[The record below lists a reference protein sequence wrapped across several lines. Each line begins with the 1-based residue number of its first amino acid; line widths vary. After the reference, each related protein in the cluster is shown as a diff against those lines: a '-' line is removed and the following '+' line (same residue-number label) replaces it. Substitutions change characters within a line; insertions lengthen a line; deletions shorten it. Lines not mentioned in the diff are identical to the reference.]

1 MLPQQW
7 YVPFSRRSC
16 CSVNPWCSSPGFPPP
31 LPKLGSSASFFCSLL
46 GCFWLLLLYFCLLL
60 FLPLGRGNFWY
71 SQRSSGQRTQLA
83 RVNLIVHSRCCPN
96 CPNHPHLEL
105 PHSRSE
111 PHLTSGLAPPSLS
124 RASCWVCVCSWA
136 PACGFWGLV
145 CCCCGTWS
153 WLQLPPVVF
162 GAMGMCPITEG
173 GHPLPLGAFPARTAS
188 SAPRCSGDTSL
199 QPAGEF

>member
-1 MLPQQW
+1 MLIPR
-7 YVPFSRRSC
+7 V
-16 CSVNPWCSSPGFPPP
+16 SPTFAQTGQ
-31 LPKLGSSASFFCSLL
+31 LC
-46 GCFWLLLLYFCLLL
+46 LLLLFSPGVFLAVASL
-60 FLPLGRGNFWY
+60 FLSFIISTSG
-71 SQRSSGQRTQLA
+71 SGQLLVFTKKLRTENSA
-83 RVNLIVHSRCCPN
+83 GRVKLIVHSRCCPN

-124 RASCWVCVCSWA
+124 RVSCWVCVCSWA

-162 GAMGMCPITEG
+162 GAMGLCPITEG